1 MNLSILANNDQLERI
16 NVSLNDVIRRR
27 NKAIRVFNFAIKNLS
42 GSGNGDEDI
51 IYTNL
56 YDSIRLGCETILW
69 LFGYRVKKSSE
80 GYHYI
85 TINAVGDLINGEMVY
100 EFYRIQRMRKKRNM
114 FDYGNL
120 ENISEEELKQA
131 VSDAKSLFKKIDSLI
146 DTYNFL
152 S

>member
-1 MNLSILANNDQLERI
+1 MNLSILANNEQLEKI
-16 NVSLNDVIRRR
+16 NILLEDVIKRRD
-27 NKAIRVFNFAIKNLS
+27 KAYRVFNFAIKNLS
-42 GSGNGDEDI
+42 GGGNGDEDI

-56 YDSIRLGCETILW
+56 YDAIRMGCEVILW

-85 TINAVGDLINGEMVY
+85 TINAVSDLLAGEMVY

-120 ENISEEELKQA
+120 DSISEDELKQA
-131 VSDAKSLFKKIDSLI
+131 ISDARSLFKKVDQLI
-146 DTYNFL
+146 H

>member
-1 MNLSILANNDQLERI
+1 MNLSVLSNNEQLERI
-16 NVSLNDVIRRR
+16 NISLEDVTKRRD
-27 NKAIRVFNFAIKNLS
+27 KAYRVFNFAIKNLS
-42 GSGNGDEDI
+42 GSGSGDEDI

-56 YDSIRLGCETILW
+56 YDAIRMGCEVILW

-80 GYHYI
+80 GYHFI
-85 TINAVGDLINGEMVY
+85 TINAVGDLLNGEMIY

-131 VSDAKSLFKKIDSLI
+131 VNDAKSLFKKIDMLI
-146 DTYNFL
+146 DTNNIL